1 MPEIDTQTATTQ
13 QSRTYDPE
21 KQRAYYERF
30 YAKKSQLGQI
40 VCPICLG
47 HYTYFNKSH
56 HNKGI
61 HHQRAVSLAQRIK
74 DMKAAAEGKAKYQ
87 TLDTILSFE
96 ELQNLPCSTPSC
108 VSIASN

>member
-1 MPEIDTQTATTQ
+1 MPETDTQTDTQ
-13 QSRTYDPE
+13 QARPYDPA

-56 HNKGI
+56 HVKGI
-61 HHQRAVSLAQRIK
+61 HHLRAVSLAQRIK

-96 ELQNLPCSTPSC
+96 DLQNLPISTPSC
-108 VSIASN
+108 LSIASN